1 MTSFPVIRMQRWR
14 VAGKVDA
21 MKTAASRVDAATL
34 PPAGLSGTWPVR
46 IRFDRITHRPVFLRI
61 PRRRLDRILVRL
73 RIRHRRLL
81 RLGRLRAR
89 RHDGLFGHAG
99 ERRA

>member
-1 MTSFPVIRMQRWR
+1 MQRWC

-21 MKTAASRVDAATL
+21 MKTAASRVDAATF
-34 PPAGLSGTWPVR
+34 AVSGTWPVR

-73 RIRHRRLL
+73 RIFHRRLL
-81 RLGRLRAR
+81 RLGGLRAR
-89 RHDGLFGHAG
+89 RHDGLFGHARK
-99 ERRA
+99 RRA

>member
-1 MTSFPVIRMQRWR
+1 MQRWR

-21 MKTAASRVDAATL
+21 MKTAVSRVDAATL
-34 PPAGLSGTWPVR
+34 PPARASGPRPVR
-46 IRFDRITHRPVFLRI
+46 IWFDRITHRPVFLRI

-73 RIRHRRLL
+73 RIFHRRRL

-89 RHDGLFGHAG
+89 RHDGLFGHAR